1 MQKLLLHVGTGL
13 LLGIDLIIS
22 FIAVVSREG
31 RGNGEHGE
39 HRVGRGIG
47 DFHNDYV

>member
-1 MQKLLLHVGTGL
+1 MLAGL

-22 FIAVVSREG
+22 FIAVVSREDRG

-39 HRVGRGIG
+39 HRVSRSIGI
-47 DFHNDYV
+47 FTMIMFNYK